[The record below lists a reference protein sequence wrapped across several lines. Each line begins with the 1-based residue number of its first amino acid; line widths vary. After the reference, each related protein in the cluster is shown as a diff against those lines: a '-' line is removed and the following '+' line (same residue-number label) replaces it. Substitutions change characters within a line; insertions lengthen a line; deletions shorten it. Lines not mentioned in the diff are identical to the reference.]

1 MTLRRGGW
9 GSRPRAVYS
18 PWRWGD
24 LALDWLHAG
33 LSADNVAARRPGGP
47 AARLPGADGAQ
58 LGIVAAG
65 GGVAVVSGPRVE
77 AEVSVARREDVCV
90 AANLMEHPGVA
101 ERTVAAY
108 DASATQPFPARLVAA
123 LAAADQTGGDLRG
136 GQSAALRVVDPAT
149 PSATREA
156 GVRSAARSIC
166 GSTTPANRSA
176 SYAG

>member
-1 MTLRRGGW
+1 M
-9 GSRPRAVYS
+9 
-18 PWRWGD
+18 
-24 LALDWLHAG
+24 
-33 LSADNVAARRPGGP
+33 
-47 AARLPGADGAQ
+47 
-58 LGIVAAG
+58 
-65 GGVAVVSGPRVE
+65 SGPRVE

-149 PSATREA
+149 PSGDTRSGRPVSGEVDLRVDDAREPVGKLRRLTKIAEATFTSEDRVRDVIHNFNADGFDSLYSKYA
-156 GVRSAARSIC
+156 GGRPRKFTHPSAGRSRRSR
-166 GSTTPANRSA
+166 SPVPPSA
-176 SYAG
+176 SCRSRPGA